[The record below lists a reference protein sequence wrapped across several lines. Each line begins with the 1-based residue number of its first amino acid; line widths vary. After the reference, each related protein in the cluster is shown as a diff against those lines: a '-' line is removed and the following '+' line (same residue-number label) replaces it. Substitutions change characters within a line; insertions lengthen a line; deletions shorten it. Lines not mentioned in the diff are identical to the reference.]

1 MVTTGARTRLVN
13 IYQYLTM
20 YFNMY
25 YNRLDAAAY
34 VHCVVTHLYDQES
47 WKCKTPK
54 ADHFQIS

>member
-1 MVTTGARTRLVN
+1 
-13 IYQYLTM
+13 M